1 MEKLKSKRFIKTRS
15 FISQVRQLLLSATK
29 TDTALEFI
37 HFSLFGNYIF
47 ILFYDR
53 KNIQLS
59 VKFQIYEYFAN
70 FRNIEVNLTRNL
82 FPVLDNLY
90 FF

>member
-1 MEKLKSKRFIKTRS
+1 MTE
-15 FISQVRQLLLSATK
+15 
-29 TDTALEFI
+29 
-37 HFSLFGNYIF
+37 
-47 ILFYDR
+47 